1 MKKDS
6 LFMLVLLIGL
16 FIVNFIYGKIVEI
29 GLDEIVAVTIACWV
43 ILVLWLKI
51 SYKRNW

>member
-1 MKKDS
+1 MKEDS

-16 FIVNFIYGKIVEI
+16 FIVNFIYGKITEM